1 MDVST
6 LLALSLGAVPVS
18 SVKKLAQLPCLPPL
32 DQPAAWRQLPLDP
45 SHLRNLFTDET
56 RRRLDAALT
65 WAEQADQ
72 HLIHWQHAAYPSLLL
87 ETALPPPLLMVKGNL
102 SLLKQPQLAV
112 VGSRHPTPSGV
123 EDAEFFAQTLSET
136 GLTISS
142 GLAMGID
149 AAAHRGALLGQGKT
163 IAVLGCGIDVV
174 YPKKNARLYGQI
186 AEQGA
191 LVSEFPLGTAP
202 LAAFFPRRNRIVS
215 GMSLG
220 VLVVE
225 AALKSGSL
233 ITARYALEQNRE
245 VFAIPGQINQL
256 QKAGCHYL
264 IRQGATL
271 IENPL
276 QILEHLNLNHGL
288 VQSVAA
294 AAKATL
300 DHGHPLHGHLDAQPV
315 SVDALVRRSGLEA
328 ARVMTLLM
336 ELELEGLVMQH
347 QGEYRLA

>member
-6 LLALSLGAVPVS
+6 LLALALGAVPVS
-18 SVKKLAQLPCLPPL
+18 SIKKLAQLPDLPLL
-32 DQPAAWRQLPLDP
+32 DNPAAWQRLPIEAN
-45 SHLRNLFTDET
+45 HLNSVFSADTQ
-56 RRRLDAALT
+56 RRVDAALA
-65 WAEQADQ
+65 WAEKSDQ
-72 HLIHWQHAAYPSLLL
+72 HLLHWGHSAYPPLLM
-87 ETALPPPLLMVKGNL
+87 ETALPPPVLMVKGNVQ
-102 SLLKQPQLAV
+102 LLKQPQLAI

-123 EDAEFFAQTLSET
+123 EDAQFFARALSEA

-149 AAAHRGALLGQGKT
+149 AAAHSGALQGQAKT
-163 IAVLGCGIDVV
+163 IAVLGCGIDVI
-174 YPKKNARLYGQI
+174 YPKKNARLYAQI

-191 LVSEFPLGTAP
+191 LVSEFSLGTAP
-202 LAAFFPRRNRIVS
+202 LATFFPRRNRIVS

-220 VLVVE
+220 ALVVE

-245 VFAIPGQINQL
+245 VFAIPGQINQT
-256 QKAGCHYL
+256 QKEGCHYL

-276 QILEHLNLNHGL
+276 QILEHLNMNHGL
-288 VQSVAA
+288 VQSVVAGA
-294 AAKATL
+294 VNSLARQ
-300 DHGHPLHGHLDAQPV
+300 HPLHGYLDAQPA
-315 SVDALVRRSGLEA
+315 SVDLLVRRSGLDA
-328 ARVMTLLM
+328 AQIMSLLM
-336 ELELEGLVMQH
+336 ELELDGVVMQH